1 MSTQKLS
8 EKDNKP
14 STSDQDAAAVKT
26 PSETKR
32 ELTDEEI
39 ASVAGGLPG
48 TNATGHAP
56 PTNTIPVGPGPGNA
70 KV

>member
-1 MSTQKLS
+1 MSNQNQS

-48 TNATGHAP
+48 TNATHATP
-56 PTNTIPVGPGPGNA
+56 DTIPVGPGPGNA
-70 KV
+70 KAP